1 MKTIKNIFLI
11 ILGATM
17 LVACGGGGGSSAPE
31 PAPTPAPTPAPV
43 PTASISANPTTLWV
57 NESVTLTWSSTNATG
72 CSASGEWSGDKGTSG
87 EESLTVTTDGELT
100 YSITCSSGS
109 SSASADVVV
118 TAKPIN
124 QTGRYRQEDVKDIF
138 L

>member
-1 MKTIKNIFLI
+1 MPQNAVPVVN
-11 ILGATM
+11 GVATK
-17 LVACGGGGGSSAPE
+17 A
-31 PAPTPAPTPAPV
+31 
-43 PTASISANPTTLWV
+43 
-57 NESVTLTWSSTNATG
+57 
-72 CSASGEWSGDKGTSG
+72 SG

-124 QTGRYRQEDVKDIF
+124 QTGRYRQEDGKDIF
-138 L
+138 LDANRKPFQMPLMPRCNREI